1 MSLTP
6 AGTNPGPIG
15 FAAVSRALQIAP
27 KINEVIADRGYT
39 NKREDFVRP
48 LHQLG
53 INVVMDY
60 TKTMVNQ
67 PQTTTLGK
75 RREPVVVHCGT
86 ILSNGIPHNKKTA
99 PDRLRR
105 AGKEQELQ
113 QWYAGRARLFRW
125 SSKGPTA
132 GGGRRFQSPVRAG
145 RVAAAHGPSPKSYNM
160 PLVAVPTTPAGSDLR
175 VVNAR
180 VEELDTY
187 QEHPWGTPV
196 WKMSYGRRN
205 VVEGANG
212 KVKANKGLGG
222 ESCQAFGLAANTL
235 AALFVVIAYNRKLT
249 RTVKVVRRV
258 LKRRTQR
265 ANALSN
271 KCRAHSGANAGATS
285 CEQSNDSAAGASA
298 PPTGTDST
306 LRAPP

>member
-1 MSLTP
+1 
-6 AGTNPGPIG
+6 
-15 FAAVSRALQIAP
+15 
-27 KINEVIADRGYT
+27 
-39 NKREDFVRP
+39 
-48 LHQLG
+48 
-53 INVVMDY
+53 
-60 TKTMVNQ
+60 
-67 PQTTTLGK
+67 
-75 RREPVVVHCGT
+75 
-86 ILSNGIPHNKKTA
+86 
-99 PDRLRR
+99 
-105 AGKEQELQ
+105 
-113 QWYAGRARLFRW
+113 
-125 SSKGPTA
+125 
-132 GGGRRFQSPVRAG
+132 
-145 RVAAAHGPSPKSYNM
+145 M

-196 WKMSYGRRN
+196 WKKSYGRRN
-205 VVEGANG
+205 VVEGSNG
-212 KVKANKGLGG
+212 KAKANKGLGG

-258 LKRRTQR
+258 LKRRRQR

-285 CEQSNDSAAGASA
+285 CEQSNDSTAGASA